1 MRGCV
6 SLVLVREV
14 VEGSVLAINTN
25 RKRLRVMCVCGTR
38 PDTVKMAP
46 VVLELLDH
54 PDEVETV
61 LVVTGQHKEMLAQV
75 LETFGLHPQYDLQI
89 MTAAQTLAQITTRC
103 LEKLYKVMGEVS
115 PDLVLAQGDTS
126 STFVAS
132 LSAFYAKVPFGHVE
146 AGLRTD
152 NKYDPFPEEMNRRL
166 TAVLADL
173 HFAPTDTARDNL
185 LAQGVDPQDIY
196 VTGNTGID
204 ALLKVASKEQAFD
217 DPRVAR
223 AAASGKMIL
232 VTAHRRENWGEPMAR
247 ICAAVQEVLRRRPDH
262 TVVLAMHKNPIVR
275 ETIVPALGG
284 LDNVV
289 LIEPPDYA
297 AFVHLMKAA
306 RIILTDSGGV
316 QEEAPSLGKPVL
328 VLRETTERP
337 EGVVAGSSRLVGTS
351 VDAIVDAVETL
362 LSDPGEYSRMS
373 EARNP
378 YGDGT
383 TAGRIWSVIKD
394 RFEIK

>member
-1 MRGCV
+1 M
-6 SLVLVREV
+6 
-14 VEGSVLAINTN
+14 VENVTSTGSPAKEN
-25 RKRLRVMCVCGTR
+25 RFRILCVCGTR

-54 PDEVETV
+54 PHEVETV
-61 LVVTGQHKEMLAQV
+61 LAVTGQHKEMLAQV

-89 MTAAQTLAQITTRC
+89 MTAAQTLSQITTRC
-103 LEKLYKVMGEVS
+103 LEKLDQVIGEVS

-152 NKYDPFPEEMNRRL
+152 NKYDPFPEEINRRL
-166 TAVLADL
+166 TAVMADL

-185 LAQGVDPQDIY
+185 LAQGVKTEDIY

-204 ALLKVASKEQAFD
+204 ALLKVASGQRTFD

-223 AAASGKMIL
+223 AAGAGKMIL
-232 VTAHRRENWGEPMAR
+232 VTAHRRENWGEPMSR
-247 ICAAVQEVLRRRPDH
+247 ICAAVQEILRRRPDH
-262 TVVLAMHKNPIVR
+262 TVVFPMHKNPIVR

-284 LDNVV
+284 MDNVV

-297 AFVHLMKAA
+297 SFVHLMKAA

-316 QEEAPSLGKPVL
+316 QEEAPSLGIPVL

-337 EGVVAGSSRLVGTS
+337 EGVDAGSSKLVGTA
-351 VDAIVDAVETL
+351 VEAIVGAVETL

-378 YGDGT
+378 YGDGR
-383 TAGRIWSVIKD
+383 TAQRIRSIIMD
-394 RFEIK
+394 RYGIG